1 MAEGLRVYVSPSPT
15 HVLGPDHQG
24 MCAASWKPHRVTP
37 MVPKEDGGTLR
48 SAATLYGK
56 PYVFI
61 YDVLAHFLAGDEDLC
76 IVTNSDIELRD
87 PEGLLMRYA
96 EQARTGIVIA
106 NRHDHNGDYQGQVYP
121 HGFDVFILNRAFV
134 ESLPPSLFCLGQ
146 TWWDYWLPY
155 RAIRQGLPLTI
166 VREPLFWH
174 HRHVQQHN
182 GKQWERM
189 TEHFTWI
196 ENYPKRKSASQVTAE
211 VYQLIRR
218 HAK

>member
-1 MAEGLRVYVSPSPT
+1 MAEDLRVYTSPAPS
-15 HVLGPDHQG
+15 HVLGPGHQA
-24 MCAASWKPHRVTP
+24 MCFDSWGKYNRVQ
-37 MVPKEDGGTLR
+37 MVPREDGGSLS
-48 SAATLYGK
+48 SASALYGK

-61 YDVLAHFLAGDEDLC
+61 DDVFADFLASGQEVC
-76 IVTNSDIELRD
+76 VITNSDIELRD
-87 PEGLLMRYA
+87 PGGILDRYIQ
-96 EQARTGIVIA
+96 QAKTSVVLS
-106 NRHDHNGDYQGQVYP
+106 NRQDHNGDYIPHLYP

-134 ESLPPSLFCLGQ
+134 ESLPPTLFCLGQ

-155 RAIRQGLPLTI
+155 RAIKQGVPLTLI
-166 VREPLFWH
+166 KEPIFWH
-174 HRHVQQHN
+174 HRHTQQHN

-196 ENYPKRKSASQVTAE
+196 EEYRKNKSASQVTSE